1 VRDEDGQAAV
11 EFVLVLPLLVTV
23 ITAVVQFGALY
34 QHYVSLTDAV
44 RSGARV
50 AAVSR
55 QAANPTGTATA
66 AVIAAGSGLS
76 LTASQVQVLS
86 AWQVGTNVSVTATYP
101 YSLSIF
107 GFPVKT
113 GSLSSTTTE
122 RVE

>member
-1 VRDEDGQAAV
+1 
-11 EFVLVLPLLVTV
+11 V
-23 ITAVVQFGALY
+23 ITAVVQFGLLY
-34 QHYVSLTDAV
+34 QHNVSLTDAV

-55 QAANPTGTATA
+55 QVASPASTATA
-66 AVIAAGSGLS
+66 AVIAAGNGLN
-76 LTASQVQVLS
+76 LVPSQVQVTS
-86 AWQVGTNVSVTATYP
+86 TWQVGANVSVTATYP

-107 GFPVKT
+107 GIPVKT